1 MRTVTTIA
9 LALALGAATLAGAL
23 AAPIATSDRNA
34 IVTKIAMSYVAWNT
48 DKDYAKATALC
59 DEARAIAAAF
69 DPDDWTQGHLDG
81 CMADIAEA
89 QGDRANACERR
100 DSQIAHYER
109 VMATDRAKLKKSLE
123 SSLASAR
130 TSRTALNCGAP

>member
-1 MRTVTTIA
+1 MRIVTTIA
-9 LALALGAATLAGAL
+9 LVLALSAAALGAAV

-59 DEARAIAAAF
+59 DEARAIAADF
-69 DPDDWTQGHLDG
+69 DPDDWSQGHLDG

-89 QGDRANACERR
+89 RGDKASTCTLR

-109 VMATDRAKLKKSLE
+109 VMAGDRAKLKKSLE

-130 TSRTALNCGAP
+130 TSRTALNCP